1 MSDVRTY
8 PDPAA
13 SGPIPTPGGPLSY
26 IHWGPVIAGAL
37 LAAAVWSVLMAFAS
51 AIGLMIVSPSPTWR
65 DTSVWLAILSGFWII
80 VVTVGSYALGG
91 YLAGRVRS
99 TWRAAADEVE
109 FRDGAHGLLVWAL
122 GVVLS
127 VALLWATAAAY
138 GAANNATASP
148 RESAGAPRFLAYE
161 LDRLFRSE
169 RRVEPVPA
177 ELRAEASRLL
187 MKGVGGQDMPSEDRT
202 HLNRIVAAT
211 TGLAPADAE
220 RRVIQV
226 LAEAR
231 NSAAQARRSAVILG
245 FATAAALAA
254 AAAAAWAAAGMG
266 GRHRD
271 NEFAPPLRFGRVTTV
286 AARPTYP

>member
-1 MSDVRTY
+1 MVDVQTY
-8 PDPAA
+8 PDPNA

-26 IHWGPVIAGAL
+26 IHWGPVIAGAV

-51 AIGLMIVSPSPTWR
+51 AVGLMIVSPSPTWR
-65 DTSVWLAILSGFWII
+65 DTSAWLAILSGFWII

-99 TWRAAADEVE
+99 TWRADPDEVE

-127 VALLWATAAAY
+127 VALLWATAATFT
-138 GAANNATASP
+138 AANNATSTP
-148 RESAGAPRFLAYE
+148 RESAGAPSFLAYE

-169 RRVEPVPA
+169 RRVEPVPS
-177 ELRAEASRLL
+177 ELRAEASRIL
-187 MKGVGGQDMPSEDRT
+187 MKGVGRQELPSEDRA
-202 HLNRIVAAT
+202 HLNRVVAST
-211 TGLAPADAE
+211 TGLPPADAE
-220 RRVIQV
+220 RRVVQV

-245 FATAAALAA
+245 FAAAAALAV
-254 AAAAAWAAAGMG
+254 AAAAAWFAAGVG

-271 NEFAPPLRFGRVTTV
+271 SEFAPPLRFGRTV
-286 AARPTYP
+286 LRPV

>member
-26 IHWGPVIAGAL
+26 VHWGPVIAGAIV
-37 LAAAVWSVLMAFAS
+37 AAAVWSVLMAFA
-51 AIGLMIVSPSPTWR
+51 AAVGMMIASPSPTWR
-65 DTSVWLAILSGFWII
+65 DTSVWIALLSGLWII
-80 VVTVGSYALGG
+80 VVTTSRYALGG
-91 YLAGRVRS
+91 YIAGRVRS
-99 TWRAAADEVE
+99 SWKADPDEVE

-127 VALLWATAAAY
+127 IALLWATAAAHT
-138 GAANNATASP
+138 ALNNATAQP
-148 RESAGAPRFLAYE
+148 RESAGAPSFLAYE

-177 ELRAEASRLL
+177 ELRAEASRLI
-187 MKGVGGQDMPSEDRT
+187 MKGIGRQEMPSEDRA
-202 HLNRIVAAT
+202 HLNRMVAGTA
-211 TGLAPADAE
+211 GLAPADAE

-231 NSAAQARRSAVILG
+231 TSAAQARRSAVILG

-254 AAAAAWAAAGMG
+254 AAAAAWFAAGEG
-266 GRHRD
+266 GKHRD
-271 NEFAPPLRFGRVTTV
+271 NEFAPPLRFGRVTT
-286 AARPTYP
+286 RPTYP